1 MQPIEMLNS
10 PPENVP
16 GTVPLV
22 LAVIIILYMYM
33 YVNDGG
39 ICSVSNAVWLVHLNQ
54 SW

>member
-22 LAVIIILYMYM
+22 LAVIIILY
-33 YVNDGG
+33 VNDGG